1 MLSPQQTSGD
11 DQTSKAG
18 HATLAS
24 AQPGDWLEVN
34 AIPGADPRQGE
45 IVEVIGTGEH
55 LHFRVRWSDGHQSL
69 LYPAPEG
76 GVIVH
81 GRRRTAKRRRS

>member
-1 MLSPQQTSGD
+1 MLDPGQTDGH
-11 DQTSKAG
+11 DQAAG
-18 HATLAS
+18 ARRATLAS

-34 AIPGADPRQGE
+34 AIPGADPRRGE
-45 IVEVIGTGEH
+45 IVEVIGSGEH
-55 LHFRVRWSDGHQSL
+55 LHFRVRWSEGHESL

-81 GRRRTAKRRRS
+81 GRRRSAERSTS